1 LIVSTFN
8 LSKQRRR
15 GTLQNALHTSFRGTT
30 TPSLARNP
38 DKDAIAIPGVVELM
52 ISDIDIVSAVIPNR
66 KTKSLAATSK
76 SSIYK
81 FIVARAG
88 DNISITARQNANF

>member
-15 GTLQNALHTSFRGTT
+15 GTLQNALHTPFWGTT

-38 DKDAIAIPGVVELM
+38 HKDAITVPGVIELM

-66 KTKSLAATSK
+66 KTKSLTATSK

-88 DNISITARQNANF
+88 DNVSFTARQNANF